1 MTAPSGVLRL
11 GPQSRTARGSFGL
24 HGSREAMGD
33 QGHDAG
39 GALLDV
45 LLLGR
50 LQPCLAWS
58 LFIRNHWVTGKQRV
72 NLKKKTYHCG
82 KL

>member
-1 MTAPSGVLRL
+1 MGRPMTAPSGVLRL

-24 HGSREAMGD
+24 HWSREAMGD

-50 LQPCLAWS
+50 LQPCLAC
-58 LFIRNHWVTGKQRV
+58 FIDKELLGHWETASQ
-72 NLKKKTYHCG
+72 
-82 KL
+82 